1 MSLQKYVLK
10 FRENV
15 IKDSK
20 LPLENYKE
28 HNALVK
34 KNNAIA
40 DTVCKNNLKNE
51 FFNALFSD
59 SDLFVRLGAAIYS
72 EIYEYDLKRSL
83 EEFTSFITIADSL
96 SLDKNTQAGQ
106 YKYDIEE
113 YAIKRIKQKLAISQ
127 NQ

>member
-1 MSLQKYVLK
+1 MSLENFLLK
-10 FRENV
+10 FRENI

-20 LPLENYKE
+20 LLLENYKE

-34 KNNAIA
+34 KTKAIIE
-40 DTVCKNNLKNE
+40 TVCKNNLKNE
-51 FFNALFSD
+51 FFSTLFSD

-83 EEFTSFITIADSL
+83 EEFISFVAIADSL

-106 YKYDIEE
+106 YKFDIEE
-113 YAIKRIKQKLAISQ
+113 YAIKRINQKLSKKAKD
-127 NQ
+127 

>member
-1 MSLQKYVLK
+1 MSLQKHVLK

-34 KNNAIA
+34 KNNAIV

-83 EEFTSFITIADSL
+83 EVFTSFITIADSL

-106 YKYDIEE
+106 YKFDIEE

>member
-10 FRENV
+10 FRENL

-20 LPLENYKE
+20 LPLENFKE

-34 KNNAIA
+34 KNNAIV
-40 DTVCKNNLKNE
+40 DVVCKNNLKND
-51 FFNALFSD
+51 FFKTLFCD

-83 EEFTSFITIADSL
+83 EEFTSFVTIADSL

-106 YKYDIEE
+106 YKFDIEE